1 MRDLGLS
8 RAIDYCDNKFAPL
21 RKSVSNH
28 KFLAAAFIPHYDKW
42 LSSLNPWLQLSH
54 GSLG

>member
-21 RKSVSNH
+21 RKSVLNH
-28 KFLAAAFIPHYDKW
+28 KFLAAAFISHYNKW
-42 LSSLNPWLQLSH
+42 FGSFNPWF
-54 GSLG
+54 